1 MIIDNPCYQCYMGA
15 IGECIR
21 CNYYGNDWS
30 GDIDSKTID
39 VDSSYIM
46 TKEKEP
52 ESMFEAANQPIIP
65 CNYETDW
72 L

>member
-1 MIIDNPCYQCYMGA
+1 MGA

-39 VDSSYIM
+39 VDSSYTM

-52 ESMFEAANQPIIP
+52 
-65 CNYETDW
+65 
-72 L
+72 